1 MTLVQT
7 HPRAMSTDAAHRT
20 VADAM
25 DAAGPQ
31 VPDDMTVE
39 VALSVMA
46 AARTGHLL
54 VCDEDG
60 QCTNLVTR
68 ARLTTLRDSSG
79 YTDRVRLRDI
89 TDAGGPFASPLTTV
103 AEAEHAMRH
112 RRLGALPVVD
122 EHGTALGVLALSR

>member
-7 HPRAMSTDAAHRT
+7 HPRSASTRPAHRT

-31 VPDDMTVE
+31 VWDDMTVE

-46 AARTGHLL
+46 AARTGHLV

-60 QCTNLVTR
+60 RYSGLVTR
-68 ARLTTLRDSSG
+68 ARLAAVRDGAG

-89 TDAGGPFASPLTTV
+89 ADGGGPFASPLTTL

-122 EHGTALGVLALSR
+122 EHGNALGVLALSR